1 MIPFPTSNSR
11 EYLHLLLNSI
21 FIQIPVDLLEVLRII
36 WQPLGTETCHLILMK
51 LTLQKSR

>member
-21 FIQIPVDLLEVLRII
+21 FIEIPVDLLEVLCIM